1 MKWVSHRLAL
11 LTLGQEEEARHFQC
25 LASLKFLP
33 RLWFRKHSSWS
44 KVRESAG
51 TSITKDSGE
60 QATSKARVVF
70 LTSELDSWEGRLQE
84 ERVQGDRAAASTPM
98 GQVTEDGRKSWWRE
112 GECEMKGQ
120 LRTDCQSS
128 EDVMT
133 KVKLT
138 VKHSNILIRI
148 AATKQTCE
156 KTKEETIQQ
165 TDCALLM
172 CPIKNDREDSLFG
185 PRRSLRSWRRQPSG
199 LGQVGKLEGLGVE
212 GRVGITS
219 HPAVQAQFQLLHT
232 SGE

>member
-1 MKWVSHRLAL
+1 MKLTAGKADCKKKEFKETEQRLAL
-11 LTLGQEEEARHFQC
+11 PWSSDSRWEEKLVAR
-25 LASLKFLP
+25 
-33 RLWFRKHSSWS
+33 
-44 KVRESAG
+44 G
-51 TSITKDSGE
+51 G
-60 QATSKARVVF
+60 
-70 LTSELDSWEGRLQE
+70 G
-84 ERVQGDRAAASTPM
+84 
-98 GQVTEDGRKSWWRE
+98 
-112 GECEMKGQ
+112 CEMKGQ